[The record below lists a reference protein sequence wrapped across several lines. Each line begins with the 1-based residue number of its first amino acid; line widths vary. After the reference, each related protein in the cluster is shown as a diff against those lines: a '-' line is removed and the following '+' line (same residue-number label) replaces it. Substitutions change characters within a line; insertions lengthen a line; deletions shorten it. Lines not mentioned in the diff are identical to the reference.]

1 MSSSIENIATEVRKV
16 IKGTGFRLEM
26 FSENGD
32 KTLDDR
38 EARRF
43 FLKPSNVMITLDETL
58 KTIKLHK
65 PDSVELDEIENLRKT
80 LQSIATKNRWNFD
93 LRTFGHTL
101 KPKDYVHQAV
111 KSMNDEELAMKNMA
125 EGMSPMSG
133 SSKSSYQLHDNK
145 VKLIVRHTKSIDEEV
160 RGSRSRHIKALF
172 IENGAGERFQYP
184 HIHLAGARA
193 MARHVS
199 MGGIT
204 HDDVGSHITGLS
216 EEYAQVQKFLR
227 YARSPKFVSEE
238 TGDAVEAVKER
249 YANIKEQLVA
259 LTSVKN
265 YGQAVESIDNTVR
278 ETTDEKV
285 TELKDM
291 FTTREFPES
300 LEESLP
306 LISKIIE
313 YRVKPQPSVG
323 DQLKD
328 IDLLKSKA
336 EEAEFHTPSAG
347 QDEYS
352 SANIMKF
359 ASVRDEISYKVRE
372 LSAIIKDDLL
382 SAFLARTGE
391 KMQDEGA
398 SISSEEVDIVKT
410 VMQRAGD
417 KGLFAKKASAD
428 ADAGPSIDDENPEE
442 MPDDMY
448 APEGKQF
455 ESWLEDVASDKAL
468 FETVKISEDEFVDFS
483 RAVADAKQR
492 MANLPRMSDGSPLI
506 RKIKGMCEE
515 VAKEYDLKT
524 EDVYSALSGEEV
536 INEGEPRQYKGD
548 GTDAMV
554 VKDGE
559 VKVIDAEELDSALVD
574 GWELAESV
582 IREDKFSETEITVNK
597 DIPLAGDSIWMNSE
611 HGIDEPVDSVHV
623 STISVRTGDEDDEDD
638 NTISVYVDHDGPYQI
653 YTDSGFEKAISDITG
668 YDLGFSEQG
677 MQEDELAHL
686 EGYLDNTGQ
695 EEELDDLGQN
705 LEYDADPA
713 LETRNR
719 VRHLA
724 GIDPVI
730 EDAETDDD
738 EEQIDEA
745 QSEAQK
751 AAFQKMLDA
760 KNGKKEETDDDNDDD
775 NDDEDDEVSETLDRV
790 KHLAG
795 V

>member
-1 MSSSIENIATEVRKV
+1 MENIATEVRKV
-16 IKGTGFRLEM
+16 VKGTGFRLEM

-65 PDSVELDEIENLRKT
+65 PDSVELEDIDSLRKT

-145 VKLIVRHTKSIDEEV
+145 VKLIVRHTKPIDEEV

-199 MGGIT
+199 MGGVP
-204 HDDVGSHITGLS
+204 HDDVGGHIAGLS

-227 YARSPKFVSEE
+227 YARAPRFVSEE
-238 TGDAVEAVKER
+238 TTGAVEAVRER
-249 YANIKEQLVA
+249 YTNIKEQLVA

-323 DQLKD
+323 DQLQD

-417 KGLFAKKASAD
+417 EGLFAKKASAD
-428 ADAGPSIDDENPEE
+428 TDAGPSIDDENPEE

-448 APEGKQF
+448 APEGRQF

-468 FETVKISEDEFVDFS
+468 FETVKISEDDFVDFS

-515 VAKEYDLKT
+515 VAKEYDLKA

-548 GTDAMV
+548 GSDAMV
-554 VKDGE
+554 SKDGD
-559 VKVIDAEELDSALVD
+559 VLVIDAEELEQYMAD
-574 GWELAESV
+574 GWILAEN
-582 IREDKFSETEITVNK
+582 IFSEDEPFATPKGYVPGEPKIITVNEV
-597 DIPLAGDSIWMNSE
+597 IPLAGDSIWMDRADQSV
-611 HGIDEPVDSVHV
+611 DEVYV
-623 STISVRTGDEDDEDD
+623 TEISVRLGDEDDEDD
-638 NTISVYVDHDGPYQI
+638 NTISVHVAHDGPYEI
-653 YTDSGFEKAISDITG
+653 YTDSGFEKAISKLISMDVQ
-668 YDLGFSEQG
+668 FSEQG
-677 MQEDELAHL
+677 MQDDGDAHL
-686 EGYLDNTGQ
+686 EGYIGTGASDYYDEPDESIANDYDPLD
-695 EEELDDLGQN
+695 
-705 LEYDADPA
+705 
-713 LETRNR
+713 R
-719 VRHLA
+719 VKHLA
-724 GIDPVI
+724 GVKPVI
-730 EDAETDDD
+730 EDDETDDD

-760 KNGKKEETDDDNDDD
+760 KNGKKEETTEETETDDD
-775 NDDEDDEVSETLDRV
+775 EDEVSETLDRV